1 MGQLPAAMPKTIS
14 ATDHLLR
21 SACPANAHRHAVDLL
36 LALAAV
42 ECHAGVGGR
51 AIMLPGLLRDL
62 VIITTRLAG
71 RSWLEINADSM
82 AAFAALQTTVHPP
95 PLPELDH
102 ILASVLSERFGL
114 PRPRQHSRL
123 GPTVLPSADR
133 RRWGPA
139 VPA

>member
-1 MGQLPAAMPKTIS
+1 MPKTIT

-21 SACPANAHRHAVDLL
+21 SACPADARRHAVDLL

-42 ECHAGVGGR
+42 ECHASVGGR

-62 VIITTRLAG
+62 VIITARLAG
-71 RSWLEINADSM
+71 RSWLEINADST

-102 ILASVLSERFGL
+102 ILACVLSERFGL
-114 PRPRQHSRL
+114 PRPWQHSRP
-123 GPTVLPSADR
+123 GPTVLPSADTR
-133 RRWGPA
+133 ERESA

>member
-1 MGQLPAAMPKTIS
+1 MEQLPGALPKTIS

-21 SACPANAHRHAVDLL
+21 SACPADARRHAVDLL

-42 ECHAGVGGR
+42 ECHASVGGR
-51 AIMLPGLLRDL
+51 AMLPGLLRDL

-71 RSWLEINADSM
+71 RSWLEINADST

-95 PLPELDH
+95 PLPELDQ

-114 PRPRQHSRL
+114 PRPRQHPRP
-123 GPTVLPSADR
+123 GPMVLPVCR
-133 RRWGPA
+133 
-139 VPA
+139 